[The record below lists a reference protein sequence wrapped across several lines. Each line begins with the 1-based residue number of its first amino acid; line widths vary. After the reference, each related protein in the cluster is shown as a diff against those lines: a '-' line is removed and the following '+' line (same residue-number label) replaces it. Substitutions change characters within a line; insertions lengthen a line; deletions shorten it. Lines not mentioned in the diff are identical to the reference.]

1 MWSGCY
7 RYLFSNS
14 RDTTAHLLSVKLKSQ
29 VDEAMTQRKKE
40 LIIIMMESF
49 LHFQNADSL
58 DAAWLTEKI
67 CSGLQSYSLE

>member
-1 MWSGCY
+1 MKQW
-7 RYLFSNS
+7 
-14 RDTTAHLLSVKLKSQ
+14 HK
-29 VDEAMTQRKKE
+29 EKK
-40 LIIIMMESF
+40 LIIIIIMESF